1 MQGDLLIEKIRVEAQ
16 FGGTEGRNVGEA
28 EEMNVLLLYIQLIF
42 DVFYGEVFLNR
53 ANLHAYTAKERI
65 IEACSKSGVKFQISE
80 GNSMTVWLNRVAL
93 T

>member
-42 DVFYGEVFLNR
+42 DVFYG
-53 ANLHAYTAKERI
+53 
-65 IEACSKSGVKFQISE
+65 
-80 GNSMTVWLNRVAL
+80 
-93 T
+93 